1 MPNLNTLKIARSPM
15 SGLTTSF
22 PDILGASSGIGLATL
37 KEFAAHGAHVV
48 AADVKPLPPEAASL
62 ATFQQTNLAVWA
74 EQVALFEFVI
84 AKFGHIDIVFLN
96 AGVYETDHV
105 FADVMGDDGSLK
117 EPEYRTLKIN
127 LVAQISGTK
136 LAIHHLRKQKNGG
149 AIVITGSGK
158 CKDSFC
164 SLDEFV
170 VLIFYD
176 RLRRCWGY
184 PNVHSRETWSTSRM
198 TPSRCHAD
206 H

>member
-1 MPNLNTLKIARSPM
+1 M

-22 PDILGASSGIGLATL
+22 PDISGASSGIGLATL
-37 KEFAAHGAHVV
+37 KEFAAHGALVV
-48 AADVKPLPPEAASL
+48 AADVKPLPPEAAAL
-62 ATFQQTNLAVWA
+62 AIFQQTNLAVWA
-74 EQVALFEFVI
+74 EQVALFEFVS

-96 AGVYETDHV
+96 AGVYETDPV
-105 FADVMGDDGSLK
+105 FADVMGKDGSLK
-117 EPEYRTLKIN
+117 EPEYTTLRVN

-149 AIVITGSGK
+149 AVVITGSGK
-158 CKDSFC
+158 CKDLFR

-184 PNVHSRETWSTSRM
+184 PDVHSRETWSTSKM
-198 TPSRCHAD
+198 IPSHCHSD